1 MLYFDEDLKDFV
13 FLGDNIPN
21 QVENIIKQLDET
33 STYKMPKEVKEG
45 YDLGIKTTISILRQ
59 YLDKGIEEYG
69 VIFYRP
75 DIEYGEEMDLE
86 EVKEW
91 VYSREE

>member
-21 QVENIIKQLDET
+21 GIEFCLKQNDEAIISNMTDEI
-33 STYKMPKEVKEG
+33 KEG
-45 YDLGIKTTISILRQ
+45 YRFGVDTVMSLLRQ
-59 YLDKGIEEYG
+59 YLDNLSENYL
-69 VIFYRP
+69 VFYRP
-75 DIEYGEEMDLE
+75 DIESGTEMSFK

-91 VYSREE
+91 VYSRED

>member
-21 QVENIIKQLDET
+21 GIEFCLKQNEEAIISNMTD
-33 STYKMPKEVKEG
+33 EVKEG
-45 YDLGIKTTISILRQ
+45 YRFGVDTVMSLLRQ
-59 YLDKGIEEYG
+59 YLNNLSENYI
-69 VIFYRP
+69 VFYRS
-75 DIEYGEEMDLE
+75 DIESGEEMDLE

-91 VYSREE
+91 VYSRED